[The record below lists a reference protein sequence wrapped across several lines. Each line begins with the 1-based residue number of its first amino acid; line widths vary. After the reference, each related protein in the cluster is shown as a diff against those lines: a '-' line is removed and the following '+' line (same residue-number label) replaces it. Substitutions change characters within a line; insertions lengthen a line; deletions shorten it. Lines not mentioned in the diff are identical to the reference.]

1 MYDKYLI
8 LDLQC
13 CVLVVLEFM
22 SPESVAE
29 CIQLTDEIHLL
40 PEDHKAEVDKLEVN
54 YIIMLFFSNFCIL
67 LTDAV
72 MN

>member
-1 MYDKYLI
+1 
-8 LDLQC
+8 
-13 CVLVVLEFM
+13 M

-29 CIQLTDEIHLL
+29 CIQWTDEIHLL

>member
-1 MYDKYLI
+1 
-8 LDLQC
+8 
-13 CVLVVLEFM
+13 M

-40 PEDHKAEVDKLEVN
+40 PEDHKAVDKLEVN